1 MLTVPRTSSA
11 KVLFYK
17 IQNVDAFDQN
27 SITITSIPQDWN
39 NAWTHNC
46 DSQDREHAPV
56 YYQDDSLNIWKA
68 DRENSSTAWTRKQ
81 VNMAGINPKKG
92 TPLTAFGLPEDT
104 VSATHQ
110 PLPHAGT

>member
-1 MLTVPRTSSA
+1 MKTKVISSPRRLAAANYS
-11 KVLFYK
+11 
-17 IQNVDAFDQN
+17 
-27 SITITSIPQDWN
+27 
-39 NAWTHNC
+39 
-46 DSQDREHAPV
+46 DSQDSEHAPV